1 MSEPV
6 IKGDAS
12 TGFSFSWL
20 HEHPKMTVSGSV
32 DFDGNYSVSF
42 TTSWTDGS
50 SFFNYSFKVQ
60 VDGGKSINFAAG
72 SIKKGTTGS
81 CSGTLSG
88 RNFKVIATCG
98 DTGCGN
104 GAAKGKIL
112 IDKTLNDPYTAPSW
126 GTLSVEERT
135 TKSIKIKATW
145 NDVNNNLSTNDADA
159 VIVLYNSSKQEIKRD
174 TAYSRDGSSVT
185 FDNLSHNTTYYYN
198 AYLTDAANGGST
210 SSLWYD
216 PGYLPTSTKKLGCTY
231 DTTSAKQYSISANFY
246 ATVDDAK
253 YPTQSGIS
261 CSTAELQ
268 NSSGTWLENL
278 TTFSGTYGT
287 ISASG
292 LTSYTT
298 YKLKCSITDGSNT
311 VSNTVSLTTIFPYAR
326 IKVNGVWKKAMPYV
340 NVNGYWKLAKPY
352 VKNSGGEWKECNG
365 ED

>member
-1 MSEPV
+1 MAEPTV
-6 IKGDAS
+6 NSDGSGGYTFSWDHNIDSPHMEIIGSVGSDGKYSVRFYKHGTGKFGYTFNIKVNDTSILSYAAGDIKENTNIDTTKSGTVS
-12 TGFSFSWL
+12 TGA
-20 HEHPKMTVSGSV
+20 
-32 DFDGNYSVSF
+32 
-42 TTSWTDGS
+42 
-50 SFFNYSFKVQ
+50 FKLVA
-60 VDGGKSINFAAG
+60 V
-72 SIKKGTTGS
+72 
-81 CSGTLSG
+81 
-88 RNFKVIATCG
+88 CG
-98 DTGCGN
+98 DTGCDN
-104 GAAKGKIL
+104 GASGSGKTI
-112 IDKTLNDPYTAPSW
+112 IDVNLYTAPSW
-126 GTLSVEERT
+126 ETLSVEERT

-268 NSSGTWLENL
+268 NSSGTWLQNL

-311 VSNTVSLTTIFPYAR
+311 VSNTATLTTIFPYAR

>member
-1 MSEPV
+1 MANNPTVTSDND
-6 IKGDAS
+6 GGY
-12 TGFSFSWL
+12 TFSWL
-20 HEHPKMTVSGSV
+20 HVSPKLTVEGWIKKNGS
-32 DFDGNYSVSF
+32 YSVTF
-42 TTSWTDGS
+42 KATSWSSS
-50 SFFNYSFKVQ
+50 SFFNYSFNVS
-60 VDGGKSINFAAG
+60 VNGASVIAFSAG
-72 SIKKGTTGS
+72 TVTSSTSKTATGTVTTGA
-81 CSGTLSG
+81 
-88 RNFKVIATCG
+88 FKVVATCG
-98 DTGCGN
+98 DSGCSN
-104 GAAKGKIL
+104 GASGSGKTI
-112 IDKTLNDPYTAPSW
+112 IDVSLYTAPSW

-135 TKSIKIKATW
+135 TKSIKITATW

-159 VIVLYNSSKQEIKRD
+159 VIVLYNSSKQEIKSD

-268 NSSGTWLENL
+268 NSSGTWLQNL

-311 VSNTVSLTTIFPYAR
+311 VSNTATLTTIFPYAR

>member
-1 MSEPV
+1 MAEPTV
-6 IKGDAS
+6 KSDGSGGYTFSWDHNIDSPHMEIIGSVGSDGTYSVRFYKHGTGKFGYTFNIKVNDTSILSYAVGDIKEDVNIDTTKSGTVS
-12 TGFSFSWL
+12 TGA
-20 HEHPKMTVSGSV
+20 
-32 DFDGNYSVSF
+32 
-42 TTSWTDGS
+42 
-50 SFFNYSFKVQ
+50 FKLVA
-60 VDGGKSINFAAG
+60 V
-72 SIKKGTTGS
+72 
-81 CSGTLSG
+81 
-88 RNFKVIATCG
+88 CG
-98 DTGCGN
+98 DTGCDN
-104 GAAKGKIL
+104 GASGSGKTI
-112 IDKTLNDPYTAPSW
+112 IDVSLYTAPSV
-126 GTLSVEERT
+126 GSLSVTSKT
-135 TKSIKIKATW
+135 TRSITVKATW
-145 NDVNNNLSTNDADA
+145 TEGSATSTATVNLGNQSGSISSSGSTC
-159 VIVLYNSSKQEIKRD
+159 
-174 TAYSRDGSSVT
+174 T
-185 FDNLSHNTTYYYN
+185 FD
-198 AYLTDAANGGST
+198 YLTHNKSYTISGSLSDGTTTANYT
-210 SSLWYD
+210 SISS
-216 PGYLPTSTKKLGCTY
+216 STKKLGCTY

-268 NSSGTWLENL
+268 NSSGTWLQNL

-311 VSNTVSLTTIFPYAR
+311 VSNTATLTTIFPYAR

>member
-42 TTSWTDGS
+42 TTSWTDDS

-60 VDGGKSINFAAG
+60 VDGGNSINFAEN

-81 CSGTLSG
+81 CSGKLSG

-98 DTGCGN
+98 DTGCDN
-104 GAAKGKIL
+104 GAANGKIL

-159 VIVLYNSSKQEIKRD
+159 VIVLYNSSKQEIKRG
-174 TAYSRDGSSVT
+174 TAYSRDGSSVN

-198 AYLTDAANGGST
+198 AYLTDAGNGGST
-210 SSLWYD
+210 STLWYN
-216 PGYLPTSTKKLGCTY
+216 PGYLPTSTKKLGCTS
-231 DTTSAKQYSISANFY
+231 DTSVTNQTSISANFY
-246 ATVDDAK
+246 ATVDDSK
-253 YPTQSGIS
+253 SFSQSGIE
-261 CSTAELQ
+261 CSNAELQ
-268 NSSGTWLENL
+268 DGSGVKIKDL
-278 TTFSGTYGT
+278 TKFEGTSGT
-287 ISASG
+287 ISATG
-292 LTSYTT
+292 LTSYTK
-298 YKLKCSITDGSNT
+298 YKLKCNIYDGYNT
-311 VSNTVSLTTIFPYAR
+311 VDKIVDFTTLFPYAR
-326 IKVNGVWKKAMPYV
+326 IQTNNGFKKAIPYIYT
-340 NVNGYWKLAKPY
+340 NGSWHLAKGHVY
-352 VKNSGGEWKECNG
+352 SNSEFHEFNG
-365 ED
+365 Q